1 MPGIYDTDLDQN
13 SANHEPLSPISFLK
27 RAAEAYP
34 NHTAVVH
41 GDWRYGYGE
50 LYARSCRLASAL
62 VKWGIKPG
70 DTVALIAPNIPAHL
84 EAHFGVPMTGAVLN
98 SINTRLDAAAI
109 GFILDHGEAKLFMV
123 DPEFAGVAREAI
135 KASGRDI
142 PVIDIDDPQAPEA
155 EPLGD
160 IAYEALLE
168 TGDPDFPGVPLEDEW
183 QAIALSYT
191 SGTTGNPKG
200 VVTHHRGAY
209 LNAIGNMMAWGMKPQ
224 PVYLWTLP
232 MFHCNGWCFPWTVTA
247 QTGTHVCL
255 RKVDPAQIFELM
267 RTEGVNY
274 FCGAPT
280 VLNMLVNAPE
290 EQRDGLPEGIK
301 AMTAGA
307 APPAAVIATMEGMGI
322 SITHSYGL
330 TEVYGPCVVCAW
342 HDEWDE
348 LPLDERAALKAR

>member
-62 VKWGIKPG
+62 VKRGIVPG

-123 DPEFAGVAREAI
+123 DPEFADVAREAI

-142 PVIDIDDPQAPEA
+142 PVIDID
-155 EPLGD
+155 
-160 IAYEALLE
+160 
-168 TGDPDFPGVPLEDEW
+168 
-183 QAIALSYT
+183 LSLI
-191 SGTTGNPKG
+191 
-200 VVTHHRGAY
+200 H
-209 LNAIGNMMAWGMKPQ
+209 I
-224 PVYLWTLP
+224 
-232 MFHCNGWCFPWTVTA
+232 
-247 QTGTHVCL
+247 
-255 RKVDPAQIFELM
+255 
-267 RTEGVNY
+267 
-274 FCGAPT
+274 
-280 VLNMLVNAPE
+280 
-290 EQRDGLPEGIK
+290 
-301 AMTAGA
+301 
-307 APPAAVIATMEGMGI
+307 
-322 SITHSYGL
+322 
-330 TEVYGPCVVCAW
+330 
-342 HDEWDE
+342 
-348 LPLDERAALKAR
+348 